1 MASLSASKPTAFDA
15 SDAHTWLIM
24 HDCVLHDLAIKDMGL
39 WLRGRS
45 RLGLGVIV
53 VCMGMPEVGVSEFI
67 AFVFVWFCHGIEQN
81 DTPLP
86 MQGSAMVGFCKGCLS
101 IHISVQY
108 LHSSPAQP

>member
-1 MASLSASKPTAFDA
+1 MGGSNTAWLGFQQASQQPLMLVMLILG
-15 SDAHTWLIM
+15 LIM

-39 WLRGRS
+39 WLRGLGRS

-81 DTPLP
+81 DTP
-86 MQGSAMVGFCKGCLS
+86 A
-101 IHISVQY
+101 ITH
-108 LHSSPAQP
+108 AR

>member
-1 MASLSASKPTAFDA
+1 MARLSASKPTAFDA
-15 SDAHTWLIM
+15 SDAYTWLIM

-39 WLRGRS
+39 WLRGLGRS

-67 AFVFVWFCHGIEQN
+67 AFVIVWFCCGIEQN

-86 MQGSAMVGFCKGCLS
+86 MQGSAMVGFCKGCLQWLAL
-101 IHISVQY
+101 VCVTAGY
-108 LHSSPAQP
+108 